1 MLSIDCPWCG
11 AREQTEFA
19 YGGEAHIVRPP
30 NSESLSDGEWGD
42 YVFHRANPRGA
53 HFERWNH
60 AFGCRRWFHLAR
72 DCPWCGAREQTEF
85 AYGGE
90 AHIVRPPNSES
101 LSDGEWGDYVFHRAN
116 PRGAHFERW
125 NHAFG
130 CPLVSSRARH
140 GVGARLRRVSIADSA
155 AVAAPESESNSDS
168 RPAAAQAAK

>member
-60 AFGCRRWFHLAR
+60 TFGCRRWFHLAR
-72 DCPWCGAREQTEF
+72 DTASGRVYGAYQ
-85 AYGGE
+85 
-90 AHIVRPPNSES
+90 
-101 LSDGEWGDYVFHRAN
+101 
-116 PRGAHFERW
+116 
-125 NHAFG
+125 
-130 CPLVSSRARH
+130 
-140 GVGARLRRVSIADSA
+140 IADPKPAA

-168 RPAAAQAAK
+168 DSRPAAAQAAK